1 MVKIIGIKLPQ
12 RLETA
17 PAFQEILSKYGCS
30 IRTRL
35 GIHDVNEGHCSP
47 DGVILLDL
55 VADDEII
62 KSMVKDLKNIAG
74 LKCEML
80 TL

>member
-12 RLETA
+12 RIETA
-17 PAFQEILSKYGCS
+17 PAFQEILSKYGCN

-35 GIHDVNEGHCSP
+35 GIHDIAEKYCSP
-47 DGVILLDL
+47 DGVILLDV

-62 KSMVKDLKNIAG
+62 ESMVKDLEDISG
-74 LKCEML
+74 LKYKIL
-80 TL
+80 SL